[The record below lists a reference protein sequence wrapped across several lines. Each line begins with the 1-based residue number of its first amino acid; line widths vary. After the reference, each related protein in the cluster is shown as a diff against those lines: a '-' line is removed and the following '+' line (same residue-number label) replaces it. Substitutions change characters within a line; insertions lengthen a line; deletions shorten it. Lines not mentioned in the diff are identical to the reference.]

1 MTTKNTRRDI
11 LRALGVSTAAAP
23 LIPLLEQ
30 QAEAQAGFPTRLL
43 LVMSPNGS
51 VPDRFWP
58 GGGEDQLS
66 FAPGSI
72 TEPLAPLRSKIIFP
86 RNLNRQRSG
95 PGGHEG
101 PLVTLW
107 TGASVTRALYAG
119 GPSVDQLIAKAL
131 PEGPTFRSLQF
142 GVQHTSSGLNPRV
155 LHTMT
160 YAGADQPI
168 APESNPYRMF
178 GRLMLGGAGQD
189 FESLRKRRFRVID
202 AVQDELRALTPK
214 IAAADR
220 IKLEQ
225 HLEGIDSVEKR
236 LMTAS
241 AGNAPACGKTPKM
254 TLGLDHKANANFPE
268 VLRMQ
273 SEMVVSA
280 FTCDLTRVA
289 TLQWA
294 RCACEIRHNWVG
306 PLGDHHGLSHM
317 TDAKSKA
324 GLASIERW
332 YMSRL
337 AELLQALDSVREG
350 DGTLLDH
357 TMVIYVNN
365 LTDGA
370 AHSCTPAITLVAGK
384 GGGKLRTSPNGRLVN
399 AQGFDFTQLL
409 VTACHVM
416 GLPSINKVGDLG
428 RNGPIPSLLA

>member
-1 MTTKNTRRDI
+1 MTGR
-11 LRALGVSTAAAP
+11 LGFSSITNNDKISNLP
-23 LIPLLEQ
+23 RKR
-30 QAEAQAGFPTRLL
+30 RLL
-43 LVMSPNGS
+43 PPVVRP
-51 VPDRFWP
+51 
-58 GGGEDQLS
+58 S
-66 FAPGSI
+66 FGWACLGFAAI
-72 TEPLAPLRSKIIFP
+72 P

-225 HLEGIDSVEKR
+225 HLEGCPHCTEYLAQLRVTID
-236 LMTAS
+236 A
-241 AGNAPACGKTPKM
+241 
-254 TLGLDHKANANFPE
+254 LG
-268 VLRMQ
+268 R
-273 SEMVVSA
+273 
-280 FTCDLTRVA
+280 T
-289 TLQWA
+289 
-294 RCACEIRHNWVG
+294 
-306 PLGDHHGLSHM
+306 
-317 TDAKSKA
+317 
-324 GLASIERW
+324 
-332 YMSRL
+332 
-337 AELLQALDSVREG
+337 
-350 DGTLLDH
+350 TLLAPPDEA
-357 TMVIYVNN
+357 V
-365 LTDGA
+365 DD
-370 AHSCTPAITLVAGK
+370 LVELYRRWRAG
-384 GGGKLRTSPNGRLVN
+384 
-399 AQGFDFTQLL
+399 
-409 VTACHVM
+409 
-416 GLPSINKVGDLG
+416 
-428 RNGPIPSLLA
+428 